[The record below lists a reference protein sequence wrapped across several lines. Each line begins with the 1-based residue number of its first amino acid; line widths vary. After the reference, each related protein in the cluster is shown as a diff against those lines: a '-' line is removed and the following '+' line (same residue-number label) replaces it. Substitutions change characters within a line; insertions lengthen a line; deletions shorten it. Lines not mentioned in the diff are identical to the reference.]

1 MRWRD
6 ALELAARSVLRRPG
20 RAALTMLAVALAT
33 ALLTALLTIADT
45 AETRV
50 LDELAEG
57 GPISAIQ
64 VAAAEATPG
73 QVQQDDLDAG
83 AEKDLDEGALEAIRG
98 IAQVRAVLPVL
109 TTPVFVD
116 RPTETAAGRPLEP
129 FRDEMVGA
137 DLSRPG
143 LLPVTTLEGR
153 LPSPTSLTEVA
164 VSQGYL
170 ERLRLDA
177 TQADQV
183 IGTEIRLAAGRL
195 FPEEGD
201 ELRVRGRWIRLEV
214 VGVVAQE
221 AGSGQLLVPLR
232 QAQIAR
238 AWSQAGPDRGAELGT
253 GTSDFTGLVVVA
265 RGIDEVADVRAAI
278 DDIGY
283 ATSAP
288 ENVVAS
294 VRNYL
299 GVVDIVLTSVGVIAL
314 TVAALGIANALLAA
328 VRERQREIGVLKAIG
343 ARDRDVLAVFVV
355 EAGVLGFV
363 GGVLGTGLGA
373 AVAAGVGELVNR
385 YLVEQG
391 LATVS
396 LRLSTPIMVG
406 GVVGATLLALIGGLV
421 PAWRAAHLPAR
432 DAVVGA

>member
-20 RAALTMLAVALAT
+20 RAALTTLSVALAT
-33 ALLTALLTIADT
+33 ALLTALLTIANT

-64 VAAAEATPG
+64 VAAAEAQPG
-73 QVQQDDLDAG
+73 QVAQDDLDAG
-83 AEKDLDEGALEAIRG
+83 AEKDLDEQAVQTIRDLD
-98 IAQVRAVLPVL
+98 QVRAVLPVL
-109 TTPVFVD
+109 STPVFVD
-116 RPTETAAGRPLEP
+116 QPRETADGAPLEP
-129 FRDEMVGA
+129 FEEEMVGA

-153 LPSPTSLTEVA
+153 LPAPDSLTEVA

-170 ERLRLDA
+170 ERLGLDA
-177 TQADQV
+177 NQADQV
-183 IGTEIRLAAGRL
+183 IGTEVRLAAGRL
-195 FPEEGD
+195 FPTEGD
-201 ELRVRGRWIRLEV
+201 RPRVRGRWIRLSV

-221 AGSGQLLVPLR
+221 AGSGQLLVPLA

-238 AWSQAGPDRGAELGT
+238 DWSRSGVDGGNDLGARS
-253 GTSDFTGLVVVA
+253 SDFSGLVVIA
-265 RGIDEVADVRAAI
+265 DGIDAVPEARAAI
-278 DDIGY
+278 DDIGF

-294 VRNYL
+294 VKNYL
-299 GVVDIVLTSVGVIAL
+299 GVVDIVLTSVGAIAL
-314 TVAALGIANALLAA
+314 IVAALGIANALLAA

-343 ARDRDVLAVFVV
+343 ARDRDILSVFVI

-363 GGVLGTGLGA
+363 GGVLGTGIGA
-373 AVAAGVGELVNR
+373 LIASGVGELVNR

-396 LRLSTPIMVG
+396 LTLSPTIMGG
-406 GVVGATLLALIGGLV
+406 GVVGATLLALVGGVL
-421 PAWRAAHLPAR
+421 PAWRAAQLPAR
-432 DAVVGA
+432 EAVVGG

>member
-20 RAALTMLAVALAT
+20 RAALTLLSVALAT

-64 VAAAEATPG
+64 VAAAEAQPG
-73 QVQQDDLDAG
+73 QVEQDDLDAG
-83 AEKDLDEGALEAIRG
+83 EEKDLDEAAAQAIAE
-98 IAQVRAVLPVL
+98 IPDVRAVLPVL

-116 RPTETAAGRPLEP
+116 RPAEQADGTPLDP
-129 FRDEMVGA
+129 FQDEIVGV

-143 LLPVTTLEGR
+143 LLPVTVLEGR
-153 LPSPTSLTEVA
+153 LPAPSSLTEVA
-164 VSQGYL
+164 VSQQLL
-170 ERLRLDA
+170 ERLGLDPA
-177 TQADQV
+177 QADQV
-183 IGTEIRLAAGRL
+183 VGTEVRLAAGRL
-195 FPEEGD
+195 FAEAD
-201 ELRVRGRWIRLEV
+201 EPPQVRGRWVRLQV

-221 AGSGQLLVPLR
+221 AGTGQLLVPLE
-232 QAQIAR
+232 QAQAAR
-238 AWSQAGPDRGAELGT
+238 DWTRSGIDGGEQLGAGA
-253 GTSDFTGLVVVA
+253 SDLTGLVVVA
-265 RGIDEVADVRAAI
+265 EGIDQVSEVRAAI

-299 GVVDIVLTSVGVIAL
+299 GVVDIVLTSVGAIAL
-314 TVAALGIANALLAA
+314 VVAALGIANALLAA

-355 EAGVLGFV
+355 EAGVLGFL
-363 GGVLGTGLGA
+363 GGALGTAMGA
-373 AVAAGVGELVNR
+373 AVAGGVGELVNR

-396 LRLSTPIMVG
+396 LRLSPPIIVG
-406 GVVGATLLALIGGLV
+406 GVLGATVLALVGGVV
-421 PAWRAAHLPAR
+421 PAWRAARLPAR
-432 DAVVGA
+432 DAVVGG